1 MLRNLLNLPSWLQNA
16 WAPTQMDHEDT
27 VILFVVEG
35 TEATHGRDRAAPVG
49 HAPQQPTR

>member
-16 WAPTQMDHEDT
+16 WAPTEMDHQDT

-35 TEATHGRDRAAPVG
+35 TEGGEAREHPRELTAAASRSP
-49 HAPQQPTR
+49 R

>member
-16 WAPTQMDHEDT
+16 WAPTEMDHQDT

-35 TEATHGRDRAAPVG
+35 TEGGEVRTSQASPITADLNRN
-49 HAPQQPTR
+49 